1 MVASTNSNAAVISTA
16 SCAFF
21 LLIGGCDA
29 WTTTMNNNNHV
40 RIPRSSTDSISTTS
54 TPAIAA
60 SASTHSALISATTN
74 ELSFRQR
81 QKLIQSALAH
91 ARQTDQKF
99 GLSAPE
105 SIHAWSIVDELYEAI
120 PEYSSA
126 VEESVRKVFGEK
138 QKSIWD
144 L

>member
-1 MVASTNSNAAVISTA
+1 
-16 SCAFF
+16 
-21 LLIGGCDA
+21 
-29 WTTTMNNNNHV
+29 MNNNNHV